1 MNVGIIGMG
10 LIGGSVA
17 KAAAAYTNHRIYG
30 YDIKD
35 DVISDAVSRN
45 IIDRKLDYENISTC
59 ELIIIA
65 LYPNL
70 TIETVKKIAPYIDKD
85 AVLVDCCGVKKYVV
99 DRITP
104 IAEKFGF
111 TYIGCHP
118 MAGYHMSGF
127 SYSKE
132 NLFDGAS
139 FIMCPGNDVRYGKIK
154 TTEDFFLSIG
164 FGSVKMTTPENHD
177 KIIAFTSQ
185 LCHIVSNAYVKN
197 SAADEHMGFSAGSY
211 KDLTRVA
218 KLDENM
224 WTELFLENRENLI
237 EQLDEMIDNLVKY
250 SIALKNNDA
259 DTLKELLKEGRIRK
273 ETIDGKIYRD

>member
-1 MNVGIIGMG
+1 
-10 LIGGSVA
+10 
-17 KAAAAYTNHRIYG
+17 
-30 YDIKD
+30 
-35 DVISDAVSRN
+35 
-45 IIDRKLDYENISTC
+45 
-59 ELIIIA
+59 
-65 LYPNL
+65 
-70 TIETVKKIAPYIDKD
+70 
-85 AVLVDCCGVKKYVV
+85 
-99 DRITP
+99 
-104 IAEKFGF
+104 
-111 TYIGCHP
+111 
-118 MAGYHMSGF
+118 
-127 SYSKE
+127 
-132 NLFDGAS
+132 
-139 FIMCPGNDVRYGKIK
+139 MCPGNDVRYGKIK